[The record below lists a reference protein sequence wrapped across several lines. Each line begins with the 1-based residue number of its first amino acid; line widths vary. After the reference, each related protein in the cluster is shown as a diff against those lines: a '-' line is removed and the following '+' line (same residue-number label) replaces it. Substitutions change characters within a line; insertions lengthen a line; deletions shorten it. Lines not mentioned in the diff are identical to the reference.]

1 MVFSMTGF
9 GSGEVEQDGIS
20 ARAEVRS
27 VNNRFLELTVRLPRT
42 LQLRENDVKELV
54 RKKLVRG
61 KINVNVSVDRDH
73 TEEIPI
79 KVNNAAAKA
88 YYKLLQELRKNLKIK
103 EPVSLQHLL
112 AFSEVFE
119 APEGDETDEKEWA
132 VVQEALN
139 AAIDRLLTMRSNE
152 GKELQND
159 LRNRVENIAK
169 VIEEIS
175 AANILRIPEERQ
187 KLRER
192 VAQLSADTTI
202 IDEKRLEYEILLI
215 SDKLDVTEECVRFR
229 SHNKYFLEALKN
241 DEAAG
246 RKLGFLLQEM
256 NREANTIGSKA
267 SDADISRKVVFIKE
281 ELEKIREQI
290 QNIE

>member
-9 GSGEVEQDGIS
+9 GSSEVEHDGIS

-61 KINVNVSVDRDH
+61 KINVNVTVDRNQ

-88 YYKLLQELRKNLKIK
+88 YYKLLQELRKTLKIK
-103 EPVSLQHLL
+103 EPVSIQHLL
-112 AFSEVFE
+112 TFSEVFE
-119 APEGDETDEKEWA
+119 SPEGDETDEKEWA
-132 VVQEALN
+132 VVQEVLN

-169 VIEEIS
+169 IVEEIS
-175 AANILRIPEERQ
+175 AANILRIPEERL

-192 VAQLSADTTI
+192 VAQLSSDTTI
-202 IDEKRLEYEILLI
+202 IEEKRLEYEILLI

-229 SHNKYFLEALKN
+229 SHNKYFLDALKN